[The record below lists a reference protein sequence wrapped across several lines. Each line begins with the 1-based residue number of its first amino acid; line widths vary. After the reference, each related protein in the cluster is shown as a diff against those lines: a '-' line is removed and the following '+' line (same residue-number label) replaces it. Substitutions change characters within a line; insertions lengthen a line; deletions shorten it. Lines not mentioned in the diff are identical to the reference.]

1 VIAAVEVRLM
11 SHVLVRATGGTVSLP
26 DPATLMIDRAD
37 GGQLVLHPP
46 RRVWDRTALTRDE
59 LVVWHLLIAATAR
72 AMLETLPQLDGG
84 CLNYWDAGN
93 WALNPAADPPGPK
106 TAREHRVLHQ
116 HLCGRSPRSADP
128 SWTWGESPF
137 FPRYADRLAW
147 SAGKVALTAAEC
159 AAIVRRA
166 VEVLRESYDEAGAQ
180 GIDST
185 ACGTCGYPTPRGD
198 LEDRAC
204 PGCRAGHRP

>member
-1 VIAAVEVRLM
+1 M
-11 SHVLVRATGGTVSLP
+11 SHVLVRAAGGTVSLP
-26 DPATLMIDRAD
+26 DPATIMIDRAD

-46 RRVWDRTALTRDE
+46 RRVWDRTALTREE
-59 LVVWHLLIAATAR
+59 LVAWHLLIAAVAR
-72 AMLETLPQLDGG
+72 AMLETLPQLAGG

-116 HLCGRSPRSADP
+116 HLCGRSPDSADL

-147 SAGKVALTAAEC
+147 SAGKTALTAAEC
-159 AAIVRRA
+159 LAIVDRA
-166 VEVLRESYDEAGAQ
+166 TGVLREAYGDPAAQ
-180 GIDST
+180 GIDSP
-185 ACGTCGYPTPRGD
+185 ACGACGYPAPAPD
-198 LEDRAC
+198 LVDGAC
-204 PGCRAGHRP
+204 PTCRPGRRA